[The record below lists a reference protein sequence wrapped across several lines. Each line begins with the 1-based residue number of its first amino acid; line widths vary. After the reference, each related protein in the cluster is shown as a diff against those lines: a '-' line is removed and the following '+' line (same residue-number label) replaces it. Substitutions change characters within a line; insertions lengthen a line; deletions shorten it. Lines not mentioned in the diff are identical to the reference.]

1 MTLTEGSKMSDW
13 VKIMLT
19 LAGAVILFYSNFQTQ
34 SYRLDKLEKEFS
46 EHLDKHEVQ
55 YKEIQSTLTEIKVEL
70 AAIASKK

>member
-1 MTLTEGSKMSDW
+1 
-13 VKIMLT
+13 ML
-19 LAGAVILFYSNFQTQ
+19 FRSNFQTQ